1 MFGDNSQKKI
11 DSKITKRELKDLAIE
26 HNLIHVDYDNKKKDG
41 GKREREYSDQAGYM
55 ALNKNLIEPLLH
67 WQFITESKIGSHH
80 VVSLT
85 DDGKHALT
93 FLNADIS

>member
-1 MFGDNSQKKI
+1 MEIIAKKT
-11 DSKITKRELKDLAIE
+11 DSKITKREFKDLAIE
-26 HNLIHVDYDNKKKDG
+26 HNLIHVDYDNNEKNETN
-41 GKREREYSDQAGYM
+41 RTREYSDQAGYM

-67 WQFITESKIGSHH
+67 WRFITESRIGFHH